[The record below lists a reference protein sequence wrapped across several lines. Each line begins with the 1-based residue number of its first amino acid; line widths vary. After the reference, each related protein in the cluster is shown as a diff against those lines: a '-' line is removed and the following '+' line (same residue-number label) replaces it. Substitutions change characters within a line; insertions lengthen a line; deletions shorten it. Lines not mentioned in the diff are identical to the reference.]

1 MHEIEKV
8 VDAIKKLNLILTS
21 EQKKYGILVMCCAMV
36 AAVFEMLGVSVII
49 PLIQAFL
56 TVDTLKENQYIG
68 LIIRVLNLN
77 TDWQIIFLI
86 SICVII
92 IYIIKNLYFIFY
104 TWITNKYA
112 CKIKRELATRIM
124 TAYMKQGY
132 IFFVNNNSSAL
143 LRGVGYDV
151 SCVYTIV
158 NQFINAL
165 VKAFTIL
172 CITLFII
179 LSTPFLAVPLI
190 ILVIFCFFLI
200 QIIFRKPM
208 RKYGKEAREY
218 TKQYNKVAMEAIQG
232 SKEVL
237 ISNCQEYFIER
248 YRNFMVK
255 ENRATIRISI
265 GAAIPAYLI
274 EAICISGLLLSIS
287 FQMVITSNATV
298 LIGQVATIAV
308 AAFRILPA
316 LGAMLSSINMLVYNA
331 PSLRAA
337 YDTLNVVKKLEKDG
351 SRYDLMGN
359 ISLDGKAEFKMK
371 LKLSHIS
378 FSYPETDVPVIDDLS
393 LEIVKGTSIAFI
405 GASGAGKTTL
415 ADLILGLLHP
425 QRGEILLDG
434 NNIDNLGCGWNK
446 IVGYV
451 PQTIYLIDSTI
462 RENIAFGINREKIDD
477 KKIWKALEM
486 AQLKEFVESLPN
498 GIDTIVGER
507 GIKFSGGQRQRVAIA
522 RALYNEPDI
531 LVLDE
536 ATAALDMETE
546 MDVMGA
552 IEALQGYK
560 TLIIVA
566 HRLSTIKK
574 CDSIYE
580 IKDGKAILRDKKD
593 MAF

>member
-1 MHEIEKV
+1 
-8 VDAIKKLNLILTS
+8 
-21 EQKKYGILVMCCAMV
+21 
-36 AAVFEMLGVSVII
+36 
-49 PLIQAFL
+49 
-56 TVDTLKENQYIG
+56 
-68 LIIRVLNLN
+68 
-77 TDWQIIFLI
+77 
-86 SICVII
+86 
-92 IYIIKNLYFIFY
+92 
-104 TWITNKYA
+104 
-112 CKIKRELATRIM
+112 
-124 TAYMKQGY
+124 
-132 IFFVNNNSSAL
+132 
-143 LRGVGYDV
+143 
-151 SCVYTIV
+151 
-158 NQFINAL
+158 
-165 VKAFTIL
+165 
-172 CITLFII
+172 
-179 LSTPFLAVPLI
+179 
-190 ILVIFCFFLI
+190 
-200 QIIFRKPM
+200 M

-580 IKDGKAILRDKKD
+580 IKDGKAILRNKKD